1 MKFKI
6 LSILLF
12 FMLALTACGSSD
24 NGKVSKGHRDAIH
37 IQCEDDPD
45 KKLCGAEVRNA
56 FIEGGNEYV
65 ELDDLN
71 KDQKRR
77 VKMECVRSKKYGLES
92 YNNCLMENKE
102 AALNGTITQRK
113 IAKKPK
119 NNIEDLEKSVVRIL
133 ISEYDSVKE
142 KEKLVGGGSG
152 IILDKDFIATNCH
165 VALVAEK
172 GFERLIWI
180 NNLNDK
186 EKWANATIYKK
197 NPGKD
202 VCLIK
207 HQPIEKL
214 SLTMNPVRKIK
225 KFSKL
230 KRGDFVR
237 TFGTPEGLPGHTAEG
252 TINYLGKKYFKDM
265 DKDTNFIVH
274 DATIDRGSSG
284 GPLFDKNG
292 YLIGLNTLK
301 SGNMYFS
308 VSADYILEMIK

>member
-1 MKFKI
+1 M
-6 LSILLF
+6 
-12 FMLALTACGSSD
+12 
-24 NGKVSKGHRDAIH
+24 
-37 IQCEDDPD
+37 
-45 KKLCGAEVRNA
+45 
-56 FIEGGNEYV
+56 
-65 ELDDLN
+65 
-71 KDQKRR
+71 
-77 VKMECVRSKKYGLES
+77 
-92 YNNCLMENKE
+92 
-102 AALNGTITQRK
+102 
-113 IAKKPK
+113 
-119 NNIEDLEKSVVRIL
+119 
-133 ISEYDSVKE
+133 
-142 KEKLVGGGSG
+142 
-152 IILDKDFIATNCH
+152 
-165 VALVAEK
+165 ALVAEK